1 MRRASGDS
9 WPLTCATN
17 TTPILDSPTAA
28 KSGRSST
35 VRSPHDHMSNRVV
48 THHDLL
54 SQSLSFSLFCSVHQ
68 LAQASAA
75 RFYRRP
81 GDGIQA
87 RRGRRESSICHGLR
101 LQPYGHLLVCCSPA
115 PDRAAHWY
123 ELLRYTVIT
132 LVSAYLE
139 SLPEPYKRYA
149 EEANWGDVVKMMQ
162 TIDRHTRLLM
172 DEPVEGT
179 DEEFCAHIKSN
190 ARPMPIGTTTSTS
203 RPSFLFPLMSHRL
216 HPHQHNIT
224 CCGCTTATSWASIDR
239 RLKSGS
245 THPRSSPTSA
255 SLRRK
260 SVRTPTP
267 HAPRHTVVC
276 ELC

>member
-9 WPLTCATN
+9 WPLTYATN
-17 TTPILDSPTAA
+17 TTPIRDSPTAA

-35 VRSPHDHMSNRVV
+35 VRSLMTMCQIDS
-48 THHDLL
+48 LL
-54 SQSLSFSLFCSVHQ
+54 TMTLSLSLSLLQHTS
-68 LAQASAA
+68 
-75 RFYRRP
+75 

-101 LQPYGHLLVCCSPA
+101 LQPHGHLLVCCSPA
-115 PDRAAHWY
+115 PDRAAYWY
-123 ELLRYTVIT
+123 ELLRSTVIT

-139 SLPEPYKRYA
+139 SSPEPYKRYA

-179 DEEFCAHIKSN
+179 DDEFCAHIKSN

-203 RPSFLFPLMSHRL
+203 RSSFVFSAHEPIIFTRISTISRAADVLLL
-216 HPHQHNIT
+216 Y
-224 CCGCTTATSWASIDR
+224 
-239 RLKSGS
+239 SGQVS
-245 THPRSSPTSA
+245 TGA
-255 SLRRK
+255 
-260 SVRTPTP
+260 
-267 HAPRHTVVC
+267 
-276 ELC
+276 